1 MDLDLEELA
10 AILELLEGATFTEF
24 RLHKG
29 DLDVVV
35 TRGSAGPGSVSP
47 AVATTAMSTSAARP
61 AAAPT
66 AGSRPSVKMAAPVPQ
81 AVSPAD
87 LEDGEALITTPML
100 GTFYRSPKPGEP
112 PFVEVGDKVEADAVV
127 GIVEVMKLMSS
138 ITADVTGEVTKV
150 FAQNGQLVEAD
161 QPLFA
166 VRTAA

>member
-35 TRGSAGPGSVSP
+35 TRGSAGSGSVSP
-47 AVATTAMSTSAARP
+47 AVATTAMSASAARP

-66 AGSRPSVKMAAPVPQ
+66 DSRPSAMMAAPIPQ
-81 AVSPAD
+81 AVPPTD
-87 LEDGEALITTPML
+87 LEDGETLITTPML
-100 GTFYRSPKPGEP
+100 GTFYRSPKPGEA
-112 PFVEVGDKVEADAVV
+112 PFVEVGDKIDADTVV

-138 ITADVTGEVTKV
+138 ITAGVTGEVTKI

-166 VRTAA
+166 VRTTA